1 MSKEVQLWHPQ
12 LAPLLPPP
20 RKKVRGDGLELPTL
34 DASGPPDAHHLV
46 QITHALQRMESNIG
60 QKLDLIQAQQKTITE
75 TVDQHTAQLAVN
87 LEDI

>member
-1 MSKEVQLWHPQ
+1 
-12 LAPLLPPP
+12 
-20 RKKVRGDGLELPTL
+20 
-34 DASGPPDAHHLV
+34 
-46 QITHALQRMESNIG
+46 MESNIG